1 MSGGRVFLYRGLSM
15 LQRRGS
21 ERGRQGILRG
31 GKDFELRIVFLLFS
45 LGILKQIQLVQSL
58 LG

>member
-1 MSGGRVFLYRGLSM
+1 M

-31 GKDFELRIVFLLFS
+31 GKDFGLRIVFLLFS